1 MVRVGSIFNVKLSR
15 LIVKID
21 LRHKRAPE
29 ASQFSLSSEV
39 SLGALSGLADGISG
53 LLNQREVG
61 E

>member
-1 MVRVGSIFNVKLSR
+1 MKLSR